1 MTRSDIEHAP
11 RRAFVTGLTG
21 FTGRYMAQH
30 LEAAGYEVWGTVA
43 PGSPPTDDPV
53 FANCTLLPVDLLD
66 ADAIRAA
73 AADARPDAVVHLAAR
88 AHVTQD
94 EPSQTYAV
102 NVVGTRNLLAAL
114 AGLDRRPSAVLLA
127 SSANIY
133 GNSTAGVLDE
143 TVPPAP
149 ANDYAISKLAME
161 YAAKLWADRL
171 PIIIARPFN
180 YTGVGQSDSF
190 LLPKLVSHYAR
201 NEPRIS
207 LGNLDVRRDFS
218 DVRDV
223 TAAYLKLIETAPAGE
238 ILNVCSERA
247 YSLKEVLAILSRIA
261 GYVIDVTIDPRFVRN
276 NEVKSLSGSRDKL
289 RRAVGDLPV
298 TPLDETLRWMVSAVR
313 DDASAASA
321 RPLNGP
327 HAREGGRRDYAAD
340 GDRPSAQERPVAS
353 L

>member
-1 MTRSDIEHAP
+1 MTRTEAGRPS

-30 LEAAGYEVWGTVA
+30 LAAAGYDVWGTVA
-43 PGSPPTDDPV
+43 PGAARPDDPA

-66 ADAIRAA
+66 TNAMRAA
-73 AADARPDAVVHLAAR
+73 VADARPDAVVHLAAR
-88 AHVTQD
+88 AHVAQD

-102 NVVGTRNLLAAL
+102 NIVGTRNLLAAL

-143 TVPPAP
+143 TVTPAP
-149 ANDYAISKLAME
+149 ANDYAVSKLAME

-171 PIIIARPFN
+171 PIVIARPFN
-180 YTGVGQSDSF
+180 YTGVGQADAY

-201 NEPRIS
+201 NAPRIS
-207 LGNLDVRRDFS
+207 LGNLDVSRDFS

-223 TAAYLKLIETAPAGE
+223 TAAYLKLLEAAPAGE
-238 ILNVCSERA
+238 TFNVCSERA
-247 YSLKEVLAILSRIA
+247 YSLKEVLAMLSRIA
-261 GYVIDVTIDPRFVRN
+261 GYVIDVTIDPRFVRH

-289 RRAVGDLPV
+289 RRTVGELPV
-298 TPLDETLRWMVSAVR
+298 TPLDDTLRWMM
-313 DDASAASA
+313 DAM
-321 RPLNGP
+321 RN
-327 HAREGGRRDYAAD
+327 
-340 GDRPSAQERPVAS
+340 AQGH
-353 L
+353 